1 MTCSQQYVV
10 RDMLSAAFCQRH
22 VIRDMQLMACRR
34 LPVVSG
40 ILLATCSFVTQRKK
54 TVKFMQF
61 FKKPSNLLKKVLQN
75 FPNFLPAAGFFS
87 LLRY

>member
-1 MTCSQQYVV
+1 MNLVSEVFNFNVIDIFGQQYVV
-10 RDMLSAAFCQRH
+10 RDMLSAAFCQFH

-54 TVKFMQF
+54 
-61 FKKPSNLLKKVLQN
+61 NC
-75 FPNFLPAAGFFS
+75 
-87 LLRY
+87 